1 MFNSNSFLTIS
12 LNPTLQKTLVFRD
25 VKLNEVNRCT
35 EQFLDVSGKGINV
48 SRVLLQLNEAVNHLT
63 PVGGRDRELFLS
75 LAAQDGIQCYT
86 VDSGID
92 IRWCYTMIDL
102 NNNTTTEMI
111 ETTNPV
117 SEETENK
124 IWQLFEKL
132 LAGSHT
138 VIITGTKASGFS
150 DAIYPKMVQAAKHGG
165 KRVILD
171 LKGADLVNCLTYQ
184 PDIIKPNLAEFVATF
199 FAVDLPSESDSFS
212 EIMPQI
218 KEKMMELYREYQIST
233 ILTRGKDGV
242 IYLNNGQIVEMLA
255 PKIKP
260 INTIGCGDAFTAG
273 FAASWHQENCLE
285 QAVIKGVE
293 CAVKNALL
301 MRPGVIK

>member
-1 MFNSNSFLTIS
+1 
-12 LNPTLQKTLVFRD
+12 
-25 VKLNEVNRCT
+25 
-35 EQFLDVSGKGINV
+35 
-48 SRVLLQLNEAVNHLT
+48 
-63 PVGGRDRELFLS
+63 
-75 LAAQDGIQCYT
+75 
-86 VDSGID
+86 
-92 IRWCYTMIDL
+92 
-102 NNNTTTEMI
+102 
-111 ETTNPV
+111 
-117 SEETENK
+117 
-124 IWQLFEKL
+124 
-132 LAGSHT
+132 
-138 VIITGTKASGFS
+138 
-150 DAIYPKMVQAAKHGG
+150 
-165 KRVILD
+165 
-171 LKGADLVNCLTYQ
+171 
-184 PDIIKPNLAEFVATF
+184 TF